1 MLKEGDKIYFGRP
14 NGEKTL
20 AKITKVNRKTY
31 SIETLES
38 RGARGKKGQ
47 KWRVPFSLATKA
59 GAGKKARRKEAL
71 WRRFPTKGRSGG
83 GRLLSVG
90 DTVWWGSPQGE
101 KTKAR
106 IVKVNPK
113 TYTVKNL
120 ESRGYGGR
128 GGQKGAEWRVPH
140 KLVAKSLSTLNAR
153 AKERKKRKQ
162 ENVNRRELMIFQTG
176 WREERKRRAKKTE
189 NELRQLARKM
199 GVRFSKEREPIEDEG
214 QAIGYRFFIGW
225 PGDNE
230 AYRWDGKRTPYSD
243 NEGFQKWVGGPDYR

>member
-1 MLKEGDKIYFGRP
+1 MLKKGDRVYFGRP

-31 SIETLES
+31 SVETLES

-59 GAGKKARRKEAL
+59 GAGKKARRKEATK
-71 WRRFPTKGRSGG
+71 RGVTPKGRSGG

-128 GGQKGAEWRVPH
+128 GGQKGAEWRVSH
-140 KLVAKSLSTLNAR
+140 QIVAKSLSTLNAR
-153 AKERKKRKQ
+153 AKKRKKP
-162 ENVNRRELMIFQTG
+162 
-176 WREERKRRAKKTE
+176 RKRRMNPIE
-189 NELRQLARKM
+189 ERLRQLARDR
-199 GVRFSKEREPIEDEG
+199 GVRFRIVWEWDTGGKYPIW
-214 QAIGYRFFIGW
+214 YLV
-225 PGDNE
+225 GDE
-230 AYRWDGKRTPYSD
+230 AYDGWSGKRD
-243 NEGFQKWVGGPDYR
+243 AQGDWHFEGRHG

>member
-1 MLKEGDKIYFGRP
+1 MLKKGDRVYFGRP

-59 GAGKKARRKEAL
+59 GAGKKARRKEATK
-71 WRRFPTKGRSGG
+71 RGVTTKGRSGG

-128 GGQKGAEWRVPH
+128 GGQKGAEWRVSH
-140 KLVAKSLSTLNAR
+140 QIVAKSLSTLNAR
-153 AKERKKRKQ
+153 AKERKKRKPKK
-162 ENVNRRELMIFQTG
+162 TG
-176 WREERKRRAKKTE
+176 WREERKRIAKKTE